1 MPKAKSSRSRT
12 PLLGL
17 LKAVRT
23 DAGLTQSQLA
33 RKLGQPQSYV
43 SKYESGERRL
53 DVLEL
58 RQVCLACGLTLG
70 EFTSRME
77 AGEA

>member
-1 MPKAKSSRSRT
+1 MPKGKSNRSRT
-12 PLLGL
+12 PLLSL
-17 LKAVRT
+17 LKAIRT

-33 RKLGQPQSYV
+33 KKLGQPQSYV

-58 RQVCLACGLTLG
+58 RQVCLACGQTLG
-70 EFTSRME
+70 DFTSKLE
-77 AGEA
+77 ASGT